1 MRPLVAG
8 PPPKHAPQPQ
18 KYDHRN
24 RQEQKI
30 GEVEDIACVQ
40 SRRSRPGGPSVA
52 ASISGDISRLRV
64 TGYSGEKPASL
75 TPSKKRLQHHIEHQV
90 NAKNKVKR
98 PMPFLIFF
106 LLISLPV
113 LEVASIVEVSRWI
126 GPLATF
132 LLLAASVTF
141 GIFLI
146 RSQSAMAGRRMMAAL
161 QAGTPPEEPLL
172 DTGAIM
178 LAGVLFMIPGF
189 VSDIL
194 ALFLLLPAARRL
206 MWRGMSLGLR
216 GRARVWRTERQPRH
230 KPAKPHRADDA
241 IDVEF
246 TEVPRDPGGAGPRAR
261 QDSPWGKP

>member
-1 MRPLVAG
+1 
-8 PPPKHAPQPQ
+8 
-18 KYDHRN
+18 
-24 RQEQKI
+24 
-30 GEVEDIACVQ
+30 
-40 SRRSRPGGPSVA
+40 
-52 ASISGDISRLRV
+52 
-64 TGYSGEKPASL
+64 
-75 TPSKKRLQHHIEHQV
+75 
-90 NAKNKVKR
+90 
-98 PMPFLIFF
+98 MPFLIFF
-106 LLISLPV
+106 LLLSLPV
-113 LEVASIVEVSRWI
+113 LEVASIVEVSRWV

-146 RSQSAMAGRRMMAAL
+146 RSQSLMAGRRVMAAM

-216 GRARVWRTERQPRH
+216 RRTRVWQTERQPEPG
-230 KPAKPHRADDA
+230 PARPHRAGDA

-246 TEVPRDPGGAGPRAR
+246 TEVPRDQSEGGAAAR
-261 QDSPWGKP
+261 PDSPWGRS

>member
-1 MRPLVAG
+1 
-8 PPPKHAPQPQ
+8 
-18 KYDHRN
+18 
-24 RQEQKI
+24 
-30 GEVEDIACVQ
+30 
-40 SRRSRPGGPSVA
+40 
-52 ASISGDISRLRV
+52 
-64 TGYSGEKPASL
+64 
-75 TPSKKRLQHHIEHQV
+75 
-90 NAKNKVKR
+90 
-98 PMPFLIFF
+98 MPFLIFF

-113 LEVASIVEVSRWI
+113 LEVASIVEVSRWV

-146 RSQSAMAGRRMMAAL
+146 RSQSALAGRRVMAAI

-189 VSDIL
+189 ISDIL

-216 GRARVWRTERQPRH
+216 GRVRVWQTGRQPQSE
-230 KPAKPHRADDA
+230 PAKPQRAGDA

-246 TEVPRDPGGAGPRAR
+246 TEVPRDPGGGGTRGRP
-261 QDSPWGKP
+261 DSPWGKP